1 MYHTLN
7 QLNRIII
14 IMLASL
20 GLKNSNMVHILTINL
35 RSHKFITVILLSERT
50 QARLSV
56 LIPANL
62 YSTMTPLCMA
72 CNPALLSHIQVQI
85 LRCTRCLCSHDLIYT
100 RNLSCNKRC
109 CRKPILRPTNNS
121 LRYRFR
127 NMSRNLTMGTRAPS
141 MTRIIWTHN
150 KLGCGS
156 SSQINNHAQNFINT
170 SRIGSVSLTR
180 NRRTKAISRNLTTL
194 SNSHAFTRGTTVW
207 YRRRRHHLQS
217 HCAILTLRRIWRI
230 RMPMQ
235 PRFHQAGNHQ
245 LTSL

>member
-1 MYHTLN
+1 M
-7 QLNRIII
+7 
-14 IMLASL
+14 MLASL
-20 GLKNSNMVHILTINL
+20 GLKSLSIMPILTINL
-35 RSHKFITVILLSERT
+35 WSPKFITAILPSGRT
-50 QARLSV
+50 QATLSV
-56 LIPANL
+56 LILA
-62 YSTMTPLCMA
+62 SSCHTMTPLCMA